1 MILLTLLWLT
11 IPFGMGFA
19 LYLLPQFRRSLSLL
33 GAFFSIAYAAFLFR
47 LDSPL
52 TVNLLDNFGVSLILD
67 PLAAF
72 FILSNGLVTLAVI
85 LYCWQSDKTA
95 FFYSQTLILH
105 SSVNAAFISSDLI
118 SLYVALEVIS
128 IAAFLLIT
136 YPRSDRVLWVGMR
149 YLFVSNVAMLFYLVG
164 AILVYQTHNSFAF
177 SGLRGAPPEAWA
189 LIFMALLTK
198 GGVFILGF
206 WLPQTHSES
215 DSPVSALM
223 SGVVVNAGVFP
234 LVRLALLLEEINPI
248 ICLFGVAT
256 ALFGVIHAI
265 FAQDTK
271 RTLAWSTVAQLGF
284 ILAAPAVGGFY
295 ALTHGLVKSALFL
308 IVGRLPSREFS
319 VLAVQPIPKLL
330 WVVLTIASLSM
341 SGFPLLAGFGSK
353 VMTLKDLLP
362 WQYIVMNGAA
372 VGTSIVFAKFI
383 FLPQEKFPLADH
395 KPQTW
400 GFWSA
405 IALLLGSLVLANGFY
420 LQVYNLENIL
430 KALAI
435 IALGW
440 LAYGGFVRRL
450 SWSFSR
456 EPEKFEHLM
465 GAMSLMLILLFWIGW
480 SKWEPL
486 F

>member
-1 MILLTLLWLT
+1 LT
-11 IPFGMGFA
+11 
-19 LYLLPQFRRSLSLL
+19 
-33 GAFFSIAYAAFLFR
+33 
-47 LDSPL
+47 
-52 TVNLLDNFGVSLILD
+52 
-67 PLAAF
+67 
-72 FILSNGLVTLAVI
+72 NGLVTLAVI

-95 FFYSQTLILH
+95 FFYSQILILH
-105 SSVNAAFISSDLI
+105 SSINAAFVSSDLI
-118 SLYVALEVIS
+118 SLYVTLEVIS

-136 YPRSDRVLWVGMR
+136 YPRTDRVIWVGMR

-164 AILVYQTHNSFAF
+164 AILVYQTHYSFAF

-198 GGVFILGF
+198 GGIFTLGF

-215 DSPVSALM
+215 ESPVSALM
-223 SGVVVNAGVFP
+223 SGVVVKAGVFP

-248 ICLFGVAT
+248 IRLFGVAT
-256 ALFGVIHAI
+256 TVLGVVYAI

-271 RTLAWSTVAQLGF
+271 RTLAWSTVSQLGF

-308 IVGRLPSREFS
+308 IVGRLPSRQFS
-319 VLAVQPIPKLL
+319 ALALQPIPKPLGL
-330 WVVLTIASLSM
+330 VLVIAGFSI
-341 SGFPLLAGFGSK
+341 SGLPLLAGFGAK
-353 VMTLKDLLP
+353 VMTLENLLP
-362 WQYIVMNGAA
+362 WQEILMNGAI
-372 VGTSIVFAKFI
+372 VGTTIVYAKFI
-383 FLPQEKFPLADH
+383 FLPQETFSPADH
-395 KPQTW
+395 KPQSW

-420 LQVYNLENIL
+420 LQVYTVENIL
-430 KALAI
+430 KAIAI
-435 IALGW
+435 IGLGW
-440 LAYGGFVRRL
+440 LAYWGLIRR
-450 SWSFSR
+450 WPQSFSR
-456 EPEKFEHLM
+456 KPEKFEHLM

>member
-11 IPFGMGFA
+11 IPFGIGFTI
-19 LYLLPQFRRSLSLL
+19 YLLPQFRRSLSLL
-33 GAFFSIAYAAFLFR
+33 GAFLSIAYALFLFR
-47 LDSPL
+47 MNSPV
-52 TVNLLDNFGVSLILD
+52 TVNLLDDFGVSLILD
-67 PLAAF
+67 SLAAF
-72 FILSNGLVTLAVI
+72 FILTNGLVTLAVI
-85 LYCWQSDKTA
+85 LYCWQSDKTD
-95 FFYSQTLILH
+95 FFYSQILILH
-105 SSVNAAFISSDLI
+105 SSINAAFISSDLI

-136 YPRSDRVLWVGMR
+136 YPRSDHVLWVGMR
-149 YLFVSNVAMLFYLVG
+149 YLFASNVAMLFYLVG
-164 AILVYQTHNSFAF
+164 AILVYQTHYSFAF

-198 GGVFILGF
+198 GGIFTLGF

-215 DSPVSALM
+215 ESPVSALM
-223 SGVVVNAGVFP
+223 SGVVVKAGVFP

-248 ICLFGVAT
+248 IRLFGVAT
-256 ALFGVIHAI
+256 AVLGVVYAI

-271 RTLAWSTVAQLGF
+271 RTLAWSTVSQLGF

-308 IVGRLPSREFS
+308 IVGRLPSRQFS
-319 VLAVQPIPKLL
+319 ALALQPIPKSLGL
-330 WVVLTIASLSM
+330 VLMIAGFSI
-341 SGFPLLAGFGSK
+341 SGLPLLAGFGAK
-353 VMTLKDLLP
+353 VMTFKDLLP
-362 WQYIVMNGAA
+362 WQVIVMNGAT
-372 VGTSIVFAKFI
+372 VGTTIVFAKFI
-383 FLPQEKFPLADH
+383 FLPQETFSPADP
-395 KPQTW
+395 KPQSW

-420 LQVYNLENIL
+420 FQVYTVENIL

-440 LAYGGFVRRL
+440 LAYWGLIRR
-450 SWSFSR
+450 WPQSFSR

>member
-11 IPFGMGFA
+11 IPFGIGFTI
-19 LYLLPQFRRSLSLL
+19 YLLPQFRRSLSLL
-33 GAFFSIAYAAFLFR
+33 GAFLSIAYALFLFR
-47 LDSPL
+47 MNSPV
-52 TVNLLDNFGVSLILD
+52 TVNLLDDFGVSLILD

-72 FILSNGLVTLAVI
+72 FILTNGLVTLAVI

-95 FFYSQTLILH
+95 FFYSQILILH
-105 SSVNAAFISSDLI
+105 SSINAAFISSDLI

-136 YPRSDRVLWVGMR
+136 YPRSDHVLWVGMR
-149 YLFVSNVAMLFYLVG
+149 YLFASNVAMLFYLVG
-164 AILVYQTHNSFAF
+164 AILVYQTHYSFAF

-198 GGVFILGF
+198 GGIFTLGF

-215 DSPVSALM
+215 ESPVSALM
-223 SGVVVNAGVFP
+223 SGVVVKAGVFP

-248 ICLFGVAT
+248 IRLFGVAT
-256 ALFGVIHAI
+256 AVLGVVYAI

-271 RTLAWSTVAQLGF
+271 RTLAWSTVSQLGF

-308 IVGRLPSREFS
+308 IVGRLPSRQFS
-319 VLAVQPIPKLL
+319 ALALQPIPKSLGL
-330 WVVLTIASLSM
+330 VLMIAGFSI
-341 SGFPLLAGFGSK
+341 SGLPLLAGFGAK
-353 VMTLKDLLP
+353 VMTFKDLLP
-362 WQYIVMNGAA
+362 WQVIVMNGAT
-372 VGTSIVFAKFI
+372 VGTTIVFAKFI
-383 FLPQEKFPLADH
+383 FLPQENFSPADP
-395 KPQTW
+395 KPQSW

-420 LQVYNLENIL
+420 LQVYTVENIL
-430 KALAI
+430 KAIAI
-435 IALGW
+435 IGLGW
-440 LAYGGFVRRL
+440 LAYWGLIRR
-450 SWSFSR
+450 WPQSFSR

>member
-11 IPFGMGFA
+11 IPFGIGFTI
-19 LYLLPQFRRSLSLL
+19 YLLPQFRRSLSLL
-33 GAFFSIAYAAFLFR
+33 GAFLSIAYALFLFR
-47 LDSPL
+47 INSPV

-72 FILSNGLVTLAVI
+72 FILTNGLVTLAVI
-85 LYCWQSDKTA
+85 LYCWQSDKTD
-95 FFYSQTLILH
+95 FFYSQILILH
-105 SSVNAAFISSDLI
+105 SSINAAFISSDLI

-136 YPRSDRVLWVGMR
+136 YPRSDHVLWVGMR
-149 YLFVSNVAMLFYLVG
+149 YLFASNVAMLFYLVG
-164 AILVYQTHNSFAF
+164 AILVYQTHYSFAF

-198 GGVFILGF
+198 GGIFTLGF

-215 DSPVSALM
+215 ESPVSALM
-223 SGVVVNAGVFP
+223 SGVVVKAGVFP

-248 ICLFGVAT
+248 IRLFGVAT
-256 ALFGVIHAI
+256 AVLGVVYAI

-271 RTLAWSTVAQLGF
+271 RTLAWSTVSQLGF

-308 IVGRLPSREFS
+308 IVGRLPSRQFS
-319 VLAVQPIPKLL
+319 ALALQPIPKSLGL
-330 WVVLTIASLSM
+330 VLMIAGFSI
-341 SGFPLLAGFGSK
+341 SGLPLLAGFGAK
-353 VMTLKDLLP
+353 VMTFKDLLP
-362 WQYIVMNGAA
+362 WQVIVMNGAT
-372 VGTSIVFAKFI
+372 VGTTIVFAKFI
-383 FLPQEKFPLADH
+383 FLPQETFSPADP
-395 KPQTW
+395 KPQSW

-420 LQVYNLENIL
+420 FQVYTVENIL

-440 LAYGGFVRRL
+440 LAYWGLIRR
-450 SWSFSR
+450 WPQSFSR

>member
-1 MILLTLLWLT
+1 
-11 IPFGMGFA
+11 
-19 LYLLPQFRRSLSLL
+19 
-33 GAFFSIAYAAFLFR
+33 
-47 LDSPL
+47 
-52 TVNLLDNFGVSLILD
+52 
-67 PLAAF
+67 
-72 FILSNGLVTLAVI
+72 
-85 LYCWQSDKTA
+85 
-95 FFYSQTLILH
+95 
-105 SSVNAAFISSDLI
+105 
-118 SLYVALEVIS
+118 
-128 IAAFLLIT
+128 
-136 YPRSDRVLWVGMR
+136 
-149 YLFVSNVAMLFYLVG
+149 
-164 AILVYQTHNSFAF
+164 
-177 SGLRGAPPEAWA
+177 
-189 LIFMALLTK
+189 MALLTK

-256 ALFGVIHAI
+256 ALFGVIYAI

-330 WVVLTIASLSM
+330 GVVLTIASLSM

-420 LQVYNLENIL
+420 LQVYNLENIF

-440 LAYGGFVRRL
+440 LIYWGLIRH
-450 SWSFSR
+450 WPQYFSR

-486 F
+486 L